1 MRILMFHRE
10 AKMYENRQK
19 QTKKN
24 YSVNPPY
31 SWSSTLKLHSVKVR
45 NQYDTLFKTNYLATI
60 SKHKIIDFLS
70 KILTFGKVRIAQPRS
85 HWANSLFNQ

>member
-1 MRILMFHRE
+1 MFHRE

-45 NQYDTLFKTNYLATI
+45 NQYDTLKQIISLPI

>member
-1 MRILMFHRE
+1 MFYRE

-45 NQYDTLFKTNYLATI
+45 NQYDTLFKTNYLAT
-60 SKHKIIDFLS
+60 
-70 KILTFGKVRIAQPRS
+70 
-85 HWANSLFNQ
+85 NQ